1 MVRGVVQRSGGD
13 APHLDHGGILSTV
26 RYDSG
31 ARFLHW
37 LFVLLF
43 LAQVPAGIMMIVP
56 AVMGDFPVL
65 PGVEQATIDKFYIFH
80 KGLGAILLVV
90 VLVRLVW
97 RLTHRPPPFP
107 DTMPPLEQRLA
118 RQGHAFMYLLMV
130 VAGVTGYVHV
140 IGLGFPIELLDAIGV
155 PPLIP
160 RMERLAVISSFVH
173 RFTVIILIG
182 VVGVHVGEVL
192 RHQWVVKDGIMGR
205 MWPPLGGGGSRD

>member
-1 MVRGVVQRSGGD
+1 
-13 APHLDHGGILSTV
+13 
-26 RYDSG
+26 
-31 ARFLHW
+31 
-37 LFVLLF
+37 VLLF

-65 PGVEQATIDKFYIFH
+65 PGVEQSTIDKFYIFH
-80 KGLGAILLVV
+80 KGLGAVLLVV
-90 VLVRLVW
+90 VLVRLLW
-97 RLTHRPPPFP
+97 RLTHKPPPFP

-140 IGLGFPIELLDAIGV
+140 IGLGFPIELLDAMGV

-160 RMERLAVISSFVH
+160 RMERAAVISSFVH

>member
-1 MVRGVVQRSGGD
+1 V
-13 APHLDHGGILSTV
+13 STE

-37 LFVLLF
+37 LVVLLL
-43 LAQVPAGIMMIVP
+43 LAQIPAGILMIVP

-65 PGVEQATIDKFYIFH
+65 PGVEQSTIDKFYILH
-80 KGLGAILLVV
+80 KGLGAVLLVV
-90 VLVRLVW
+90 ILVRVLW
-97 RLTHRPPPFP
+97 RLTHKAPPFP
-107 DTMPPLEQRLA
+107 DTMPPLEQRIA
-118 RQGHAFMYLLMV
+118 RQTHAFMYVLMV

-140 IGLGFPIELLDAIGV
+140 IGLGFPIELLDWVGV

-182 VVGVHVGEVL
+182 VIGVHVAEVL
-192 RHQWVVKDGIMGR
+192 RHHLIVKDGVLGR
-205 MWPPLGGGGSRD
+205 MWPPVGGGGSRD